1 MKKYWSDYIHD
12 YSAFHYEFNVQVSNA
27 DFKDKILSVD
37 AAFLKAG
44 HQQKLFVYPDLDR
57 IESYLKRRR
66 EQFFSEGN
74 RWINLIDFDQFED
87 TSRKEFQIFLPDS
100 EGRLVATP
108 YHQPF
113 IRLRVLDIENISF
126 LHWSDVE
133 NEDDWHDG
141 IFFGLHSNSTIW
153 NEDIGLMLDEGTGN
167 MVILDPAANNRF
179 FAYRIVP
186 RFNSFLR
193 DVTTAIESLGGSVTL
208 GEHDGKQVTERGILL
223 DGQLI
228 FQEDIDAGKIE
239 LPR

>member
-1 MKKYWSDYIHD
+1 MEKYWSDYIHD

-44 HQQKLFVYPDLDR
+44 DKQMLFVYPDTGRSD
-57 IESYLKRRR
+57 SYLSRRKER
-66 EQFFSEGN
+66 FFSDN
-74 RWINLIDFDQFED
+74 NQWINLIDFDQFDD
-87 TSRKEFQIFLPDS
+87 TARKEFQIFLPD
-100 EGRLVATP
+100 GNGQLIATP
-108 YHQPF
+108 YYQPF
-113 IRLRVLDIENISF
+113 DRLRILDIENISF
-126 LHWSDVE
+126 VHWSDVAQ
-133 NEDDWHDG
+133 EDEWHKD
-141 IFFGLHSNSTIW
+141 ISFSLYSNSTIW
-153 NEDIGLMLDEGTGN
+153 NEDIGLMLDEDTGN
-167 MVILDPAANNRF
+167 MVILDPAVNNRF

-193 DVTTAIESLGGSVTL
+193 DVTTAVESLGGSVTL

-239 LPR
+239 LPA